1 MLRKFFIGLSTNTLA
16 RKIVTHFP
24 PARWASR
31 RFIAGETLDEAVK
44 VVRELNALGVKALL
58 NEVGESITS
67 QAEAREAAE
76 AIKALLAR
84 INAENLDSSVSIK
97 PSHLGMTFGPE
108 FFYELTAE
116 VVTAAQKFGNT
127 VEIDIEESHDVDNT
141 LAVYH
146 RLLDEFGPTSVHLAI
161 QAYLFRTPADVKRI
175 VERGAGIRL
184 VKGAYSESA
193 AIAYQ
198 KKEEINQAMKDI
210 MATVLSPEYLQK
222 GAYLALGSH
231 DPALIAWL
239 IQEADKRGI
248 AKDCFEFQMLQGVR
262 RDEQVRLASLGYK
275 MRVYVPFGVAWY
287 PYFMRRLAER
297 PANVFFI
304 ARAAVGK

>member
-16 RKIVTHFP
+16 RKVVTHFP

-44 VVRELNALGVKALL
+44 VVKDLNAMGVKALL

-67 QAEAREAAE
+67 RAEAREAAE
-76 AIKALLAR
+76 AIKTLLAR
-84 INAENLDSSVSIK
+84 IDSEKLDSSISIK

-116 VVTAAQKFGNT
+116 VLATARKFGNA
-127 VEIDIEESHDVDNT
+127 VEIDIEESHDIDNT

-146 RLLDEFGPTSVHLAI
+146 RLLDEFGPSGVHLAI
-161 QAYLFRTPADVKRI
+161 QAYLFRTPADVKQI

-184 VKGAYSESA
+184 VKGAYSEA
-193 AIAYQ
+193 PTIAYQ

-210 MATVLSPEYLQK
+210 MAMALSPEYLQK

-239 IQEADKRGI
+239 IQETNNRGI
-248 AKDCFEFQMLQGVR
+248 AKDRFEFQMLQGVR
-262 RDEQVRLASLGYK
+262 RDEQVRLAGLGYQT
-275 MRVYVPFGVAWY
+275 RVYVPFGAAWY

-304 ARAAVGK
+304 ARAMVGR